1 MSFTSTTESRPKRAD
16 DVKPQKASKQLG
28 FMYPEALDVALCHGR
43 IGGQIQG
50 ENEDYFLQAFTPRR
64 TNSLWAKINRE
75 HVNRTQTW

>member
-1 MSFTSTTESRPKRAD
+1 
-16 DVKPQKASKQLG
+16 
-28 FMYPEALDVALCHGR
+28 MYPEALDVALCHGR
-43 IGGQIQG
+43 IDGQIQG